1 MNISFTPFNSWKF
14 RKRLPNSRRGQS
26 LVEFAVV
33 SLVTYMLLAAT
44 LTFGYLIFVAQ
55 GMQQAADLGARE
67 LSQIPLDPELTFED
81 ALQESTVQDRIYSE
95 DYLVFDLA
103 TLGTQNFFTDVVPTW
118 PLLNQQLA
126 TMMIVDRP
134 DLDGD
139 GNPDHELLRYPG
151 TLLSNPATPTGF
163 TVGIALVES
172 RDGSGTET
180 IRWVPVVEEIDTE
193 QANDNAGT
201 NPDPFQVG
209 PNPINGV
216 VALRINYPFQSASMS
231 SFRSNPAGQFEP
243 TLGNPNIAN
252 DGGVVETNASER
264 PGGLVNQALA
274 GGSTYGGTYG
284 LGAQEALGQVIRPY
298 RRVISTQAIYRREVF
313 Q

>member
-1 MNISFTPFNSWKF
+1 MNISSTPFNSWKF

>member
-1 MNISFTPFNSWKF
+1 MHISLHTLKQRVSTN
-14 RKRLPNSRRGQS
+14 RHGQS

-33 SLVTYMLLAAT
+33 ALVSYLLLAGT
-44 LTFGYLIFVAQ
+44 LTFGYMIFVAQ

-67 LSQIPLDPELTFED
+67 LSRTPLPAEMTFED
-81 ALQESTVQDRIYSE
+81 ALNETAVTDRIYSE

-103 TLGTQNFFTDVVPTW
+103 TLGNQNLFSDVVPTW

-134 DLDGD
+134 DFDGD
-139 GNPDHELLRYPG
+139 GNPDRELLRYPG
-151 TLLSNPATPTGF
+151 TLLTSPSTPSGF
-163 TVGIALVES
+163 TVGIPLVES
-172 RDGSGTET
+172 RDASGTET

-193 QANDNAGT
+193 TADDDAGD

-231 SFRSNPAGQFEP
+231 SFRSNPAGTLEP
-243 TLGNPNIAN
+243 TLGSPNIAN
-252 DGGVVETNASER
+252 DGGVIEVNASER
-264 PGGLVNQALA
+264 PGGLITQSLQ
-274 GGSTYGGTYG
+274 GGNTYGGTYG
-284 LGAQEALGQVIRPY
+284 LGSQEALGQVIRPY